1 MAYRNRKAYSKTA
14 RRGIPRAQDNIPSQ
28 SRWDRFKDWTKDKY
42 QDFQDSTINMSNVF
56 GTSPEERASRRQR
69 DLMDTRAQ
77 YHNVR
82 RAIGEGAP
90 GIVDQGVVDYVKEQ
104 GPGLKTNPYYA
115 KLEQFESEQ
124 NPGIED
130 AYAGPMAPGQTGFD
144 ALGNEKGNIDMSMS
158 TEDALLA
165 QQQAEKKI
173 PYAKRGRILKRGGI
187 TRASNVMGKGGTPKA
202 RRGGSVGRNGIL

>member
-144 ALGNEKGNIDMSMS
+144 AFGHETGNIDTSDEAMI
-158 TEDALLA
+158 A
-165 QQQAEKKI
+165 QASQTKQ
-173 PYAKRGRILKRGGI
+173 PPFVKRGGILKRGGA